1 MNRDGEVFV
10 IEVFV
15 RSFSVYVDVET
26 YREMSM
32 HAYCAP
38 GAWSGLLKGLESK
51 FKGRVLPPEDSSV
64 LEQLERLI
72 EKFDDEVKVYD
83 VSGVLDKIRAIRRG
97 IRKTPTV
104 IVQGKKYEGLE
115 EIQQQIL

>member
-1 MNRDGEVFV
+1 M
-10 IEVFV
+10 
-15 RSFSVYVDVET
+15 RSFSVYVDVER
-26 YREMSM
+26 YREMSS
-32 HAYCAP
+32 HSYCAL

-51 FKGRVLPPEDSSV
+51 FKGRVLPPEDSAV
-64 LEQLERLI
+64 LEQLERFV

-83 VSGVLDKIRAIRRG
+83 VSSVLDKIRAMRRG

-104 IVQGKKYEGLE
+104 IIQGKKYEGVE